1 MRHPTRVADEAC
13 SDGERPVADP
23 ILGLQGL
30 GKEIWADEDA
40 DAYVRRL
47 REGWERGNEVVPGT
61 ARGEH
66 G

>member
-13 SDGERPVADP
+13 SDGERAAADP
-23 ILGLQGL
+23 ILGLRGL
-30 GKEIWADEDA
+30 GKEIRADEDA